1 VTTFV
6 ILVALAVALWTPPAH
21 AADESATS
29 SVLDWDTGVGKSYFI
44 PAAEIAGFIFGLN
57 QFNRHF
63 LDSDEYDTDG
73 GTFRKN
79 LKTKPDFDTDP
90 FDINQLGHPYQGGM
104 YYGFARSTGLSY
116 WEALPYTIA
125 GSVVWESYGETTRP
139 SINDHVST
147 AVGGSFVGEALFRMA
162 SLLLEGG
169 GEKPGFWRELGAA
182 AISPPTGLNRLLF
195 GDRFDAIFPSRG
207 PALSFRF
214 RRGATLITDVSGS
227 VADNIR
233 RQEATVDLS
242 LIYGLPGKP
251 GYRYTR
257 PFDYFLFEFTAIP
270 TASTTTNA
278 IENASMRGLL
288 AGTSYEWGDD
298 YRGVWGLFGSYEY
311 LSPQIFSIAATS
323 LSLGTAAQWWL
334 SRTVALQ
341 GTVFAGAGFGAA
353 GTVADREERD
363 YAYGVIPQVLL
374 SLRAIFGDLAMLEAA
389 GRQYYVVGVG
399 AGGAGRSA
407 NESGHEAISRGR
419 VGLTV
424 RVYGPHAIGLEYT
437 VTSRDAHFFGRDR
450 RQQSVDTLNISYNF
464 IGRTRFGA
472 VEWRPA
478 ELAR

>member
-1 VTTFV
+1 MTTFV
-6 ILVALAVALWTPPAH
+6 ILVALTVALWTPAAQ
-21 AADESATS
+21 AADESAKS

-63 LDSDEYDTDG
+63 LDSDEYDTDEK
-73 GTFRKN
+73 TFWKN

-104 YYGFARSTGLSY
+104 YYGFARSAGLSY
-116 WEALPYTIA
+116 WQALPYTIA
-125 GSVVWESYGETTRP
+125 GSFLWESYGETTRP

-147 AVGGSFVGEALFRMA
+147 GVGGTFVGEALFRMA

-182 AISPPTGLNRLLF
+182 AISPPTGLNRLVF
-195 GDRFDAIFPSRG
+195 GDRFDAIFPSRD
-207 PALSFRF
+207 PAISIRF
-214 RRGATLITDVSGS
+214 RLGATLTTDVSGS
-227 VADNIR
+227 VSDNVK
-233 RQEATVDLS
+233 RQEATVDFS
-242 LIYGLPGKP
+242 MIYGLPGKP

-270 TASTTTNA
+270 TASITTNA

-311 LSPQIFSIAATS
+311 LSPQIFSLAATS

-341 GTVFAGAGFGAA
+341 GTLFAGAGFGAA

-363 YAYGVIPQVLL
+363 YSYGVIPQVLL

-407 NESGHEAISRGR
+407 NDSGHEAISRGS

-424 RVYGPHAIGLEYT
+424 RLYGPHAIGLQYT
-437 VTSRDAHFFGRDR
+437 VTSRDAHFFGRDN
-450 RQQSVDTLNISYNF
+450 RQQAVQTLNLAYNF
-464 IGRTRFGA
+464 IGHTRFGA
-472 VEWRPA
+472 VEWRPD
-478 ELAR
+478 